1 MLTQTNHLRCSKRQY
16 RMLRYLCR
24 CSKNLYNVGLYTT
37 RQWFFENGTFL
48 KYPKNY
54 HLCKTNENYKIL
66 LAAAAQQTLRMVER
80 NMRSFFGLMSLYKKG
95 GVDKPSIPRYL
106 AKDGYFL
113 IAFPQGSF
121 SIRKG
126 FVQLGVS
133 QELKRQIPDAHK
145 MLRFRLP
152 KNLLPYADKVQEI
165 HILPLYDGRAFRIKY
180 VYTETKPEPS
190 VDPSQFLAIDLG
202 LDNFATCVDTVTGT
216 PQILCGRYVK
226 SLNRQYNK
234 TNAHLQ
240 SIKDH
245 QKITSLTNRQ
255 MHLLLSRSARI
266 NEFMNRAVHHIVQH
280 CLTNRIGNVCIGELA
295 GIKQNINH
303 GKRNNQN
310 FVQIP
315 YGKFKQKLASK
326 CEFSGIGYHLV
337 DEAYTSRTDALAGD
351 EIRDQEYGKSRRVKR
366 GLYQSSAGTLLNADV
381 NGAINIMRKVA
392 GDSVLEQILGR
403 GRVNRPVRIRLAYE
417 QPSY

>member
-16 RMLRYLCR
+16 QMLRYLCR
-24 CSKNLYNVGLYTT
+24 CSKNLYNVGMYTT

-48 KYPKNY
+48 KYPQNY

-66 LAAAAQQTLRMVER
+66 QAATAQQTLKFVER
-80 NMRSFFGLMSLYKKG
+80 NMRSFFGLLALYRNG
-95 GVDKPSIPRYL
+95 RVDKPSIPRYL
-106 AKDGYFL
+106 DKNGYFL
-113 IAFPQGSF
+113 VAFPRNAF

-126 FVQLGVS
+126 IVQLGVS
-133 QELKRQIPDAHK
+133 QELKKQKPDAHE
-145 MLRFRLP
+145 MLRFTLP
-152 KNLLPYADKVQEI
+152 KNLLPYADNVQEI

-180 VYTETKPEPS
+180 VYTETKPEPNT
-190 VDPSQFLAIDLG
+190 DPSRFLAIDLG
-202 LDNFATCVDTVTGT
+202 LDNFATCVDTVSGT
-216 PQILCGRYVK
+216 PQIICGRYVK

-234 TNAHLQ
+234 TNAQIQ

-245 QKITSLTNRQ
+245 QKIKTLTNRQ
-255 MHLLLSRSARI
+255 VRLLTSRASRI

-280 CLTNRIGNVCIGELA
+280 CLDNRIGNICIGELA
-295 GIKQNINH
+295 GIKQGINH
-303 GKRNNQN
+303 GKKNNQN

-326 CEFSGIGYHLV
+326 CEFYGIQYHLV

-366 GLYQSSAGTLLNADV
+366 GLYQSSTGMLLNADV

-392 GDSVLEQILGR
+392 GDSVFEQIIGR
-403 GRVNRPVRIRLAYE
+403 SRVNRPARIRPAYE
-417 QPSY
+417 QSSG